1 MVQFT
6 NQISTYKMINNNRYS
21 NIEYLSQNHIP
32 DLNEIYDEEIVKLDE
47 IFSDII
53 NEIRTKRQQNI
64 ITHNLDLKITLFS
77 SDLRE

>member
-47 IFSDII
+47 IFSEVI